1 MRPNVALG
9 ASHAPNA
16 TLGASHAPNA
26 TLGRLPATRTKHDQ
40 PSQDTTNQTAPT
52 HTTAGGTHTP
62 PHPDTKPKTR
72 AERLVKVLFPA
83 LTSLSARSHTRA
95 SGCPNATLFSAE
107 GRPLTNIIPRN
118 RTIFNEPSP
127 INPHQLILTQRTAM
141 NPRLPTLTRSNNQRI
156 TPSMQ
161 LILGRP
167 RGNRQH
173 PQPMP
178 PQLMHLSQL
187 PMRSRRSRRDSRPP
201 LNRLRRCISREN
213 PVLGKSLR
221 PLISTSLVKQL
232 HLPRVV
238 LLNLLI
244 QLARHSHAC
253 SSARES

>member
-1 MRPNVALG
+1 MWHWLRRTHRTPHWVHRMHPMPHWG
-9 ASHAPNA
+9 A
-16 TLGASHAPNA
+16 
-26 TLGRLPATRTKHDQ
+26 RLAPATSTISRAKAATH
-40 PSQDTTNQTAPT
+40 QTAPT
-52 HTTAGGTHTP
+52 YAAAGAPTP
-62 PHPDTKPKTR
+62 PAPRYEAKTR

-95 SGCPNATLFSAE
+95 SGCPNATLFS
-107 GRPLTNIIPRN
+107 GRRPDSSTNIIPRH

-167 RGNRQH
+167 RRNRQH

-187 PMRSRRSRRDSRPP
+187 SMRSRGSRRNSSPP
-201 LNRLRRCISREN
+201 LNRLRRGISREN
-213 PVLGKSLR
+213 PVLSKSIG